1 MRIVWV
7 SWKRASNFPGELMYI
22 YIYTYFYLHIYI
34 YIIIYHIEQL
44 IAGCKEARATK
55 HSN

>member
-22 YIYTYFYLHIYI
+22 YIYTYFYLFNVA
-34 YIIIYHIEQL
+34 L
-44 IAGCKEARATK
+44 KTPLK
-55 HSN
+55 HVETPVGTGQTSSSPLGS